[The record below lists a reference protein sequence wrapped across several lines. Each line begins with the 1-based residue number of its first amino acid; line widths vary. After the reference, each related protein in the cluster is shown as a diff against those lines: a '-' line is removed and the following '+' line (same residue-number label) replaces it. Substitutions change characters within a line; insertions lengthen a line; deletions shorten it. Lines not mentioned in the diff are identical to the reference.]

1 MSDNIVAQLRLYA
14 EQKKRNRSAGMK
26 LLLSDSADEI
36 ERLRAERDEARQRI
50 CEMHI
55 HYSNAYRKVG
65 SQIVQCETV
74 QEVARAYG
82 WDCYGEQDDLPN

>member
-1 MSDNIVAQLRLYA
+1 MTDDLVARLRLYA
-14 EQKKRNRSAGMK
+14 ERQKQTRSTVLG

-36 ERLRAERDEARQRI
+36 ELLRKERDEVRQRV

-55 HYSNAYRKVG
+55 HHSNAYRKVG

-74 QEVARAYG
+74 QEVAEIYG
-82 WDCYGEQDDLPN
+82 WDCYKEEP